1 MCFENLPIEFDD
13 SGNAHLKPGVVN
25 PYQYQVKTPEERE
38 EKLKDI
44 ARKNGQLLDKNFDPV
59 TRVAGALAF
68 HSTVDLE
75 KKKIVETNSMATLF
89 RGYEII
95 LRGRDPR
102 DAAFISSRA
111 CGVCGGVHATASA
124 LSIEM
129 ALGIKP
135 PPLGIVVRNLLLS
148 CEYLYHNPLH
158 LFVLAGPD
166 YSEQLVKE
174 TNPEIWEKATR
185 TSCRFNNLHGYSK
198 ISDIMIHKIL

>member
-1 MCFENLPIEFDD
+1 MCFENLPIEFDS
-13 SGNAHLKPGVVN
+13 SGNAHLIPGVPN
-25 PYQYQVKTPEERE
+25 PYEFKIKTPEEKEEQLRE
-38 EKLKDI
+38 I
-44 ARKNGQLLDKNFDPV
+44 ARKNGQLLDKDFDPV

-68 HSTVDLE
+68 HSTVDL
-75 KKKIVETNSMATLF
+75 KQKSIVETNSMATLF
-89 RGYEII
+89 RGYEVI

-129 ALGIKP
+129 ALDIKP

-148 CEYLYHNPLH
+148 CEYLYDNPLH

-166 YSEQLVKE
+166 YSEQLLYTSSQITARQAFSV
-174 TNPEIWEKATR
+174 NPSFPVRGDGFEP
-185 TSCRFNNLHGYSK
+185 LV
-198 ISDIMIHKIL
+198 

>member
-1 MCFENLPIEFDD
+1 MCFENLPIEFDN
-13 SGNAHLKPGVVN
+13 SGNAHLIPGVPN
-25 PYQYQVKTPEERE
+25 PYEFKIKTPEEKEEQLRE
-38 EKLKDI
+38 I
-44 ARKNGQLLDKNFDPV
+44 ARKNGQLLDKDFDPV

-68 HSTVDLE
+68 HSTVDL
-75 KKKIVETNSMATLF
+75 KQKSIVETNSMATLF
-89 RGYEII
+89 RGYEVI

-129 ALGIKP
+129 ALDIKP

-148 CEYLYHNPLH
+148 CEYLYDNPLH

-166 YSEQLVKE
+166 YSEQSSVALRR
-174 TNPEIWEKATR
+174 IA
-185 TSCRFNNLHGYSK
+185 LG
-198 ISDIMIHKIL
+198 